1 MLDFITAKGGRLTL
15 AETYEN
21 AKNQN
26 VVLRYTD
33 VNEAQFETYRNDLL
47 HDFTVYDEKSIVG
60 NRFATLVNDTHE
72 LHICFYPSIG
82 EMRVIYGARGW
93 LPEKVAPVAEHIMT
107 PAFTQIGLS
116 IGGMLYV
123 IQLADGTFMIIDS
136 GKKNDDDRELLL
148 NFLLEKKPAQ
158 HEKPVVSAWLISHS
172 HHDHLH
178 LCLDFLL
185 SHGDKVELKLF
196 GYNFPDFETDIIKSN
211 KPVETEHALHWQ
223 NSIKELLDKHFP
235 TVTRWTMHTGQKL
248 LLPGCEA
255 EFLGTWEDHWPAFMK
270 TVNETSFIVRF
281 TFENGHTFLLP
292 CDAWNGQT
300 DLAVQ
305 IWGDHLKSDVL
316 QVIHHGLRGGNIAF
330 YEKVLPEIVF
340 WPSPET
346 RFVAAP
352 GSIVDPETGKKT
364 AVVRD
369 NEPSLWLLE
378 RIDRH
383 YHCGRTVTIDTKTL
397 EEI

>member
-1 MLDFITAKGGRLTL
+1 MLEFIKTKGKGLSL
-15 AETYEN
+15 GETYEN
-21 AKNQN
+21 AKNN
-26 VVLRYTD
+26 SVVLQYTEMT
-33 VNEAQFETYRNDLL
+33 EAQYEDYYKSLL
-47 HDFTVYDEKSIVG
+47 PEFTVYDEKCIVG
-60 NRFATLVNDTHE
+60 NRFATLINETHE
-72 LHICFYPSIG
+72 LHLCFYPSIA
-82 EMRVIYGARGW
+82 EMRVIYGGRVW
-93 LPEKVAPVAEHIMT
+93 LPEKTTPSAEHIMT

-123 IQLADGTFMIIDS
+123 VQLADGTFMIIDS
-136 GKKNDDDRELLL
+136 GKKNDEDRDLLL
-148 NFLLEKKPAQ
+148 KFLYEKKPAH
-158 HEKPVVSAWLISHS
+158 HEKPKITAWLISHA

-185 SHGDKVELKLF
+185 TYGDKVELSLF
-196 GYNFPDFETDIIKSN
+196 GYNFPDFETDIIKSTR
-211 KPVETEHALHWQ
+211 PAETVHAAHWQ
-223 NSIKELLDKHFP
+223 NCIKEMLDEHFP
-235 TVTRWTMHTGQKL
+235 DTVRYTMHTGQTL
-248 LLPGCEA
+248 LLPGCKVD
-255 EFLGTWEDHWPAFMK
+255 FLGTWEDHWPGFMK

-300 DLAVQ
+300 DLAVAV
-305 IWGDHLKSDVL
+305 WGDHLKSDVL

-330 YEKVLPEIVF
+330 YEKVAPEILF

-383 YHCGRTVTIDTKTL
+383 YHCGRTVTIDTETL